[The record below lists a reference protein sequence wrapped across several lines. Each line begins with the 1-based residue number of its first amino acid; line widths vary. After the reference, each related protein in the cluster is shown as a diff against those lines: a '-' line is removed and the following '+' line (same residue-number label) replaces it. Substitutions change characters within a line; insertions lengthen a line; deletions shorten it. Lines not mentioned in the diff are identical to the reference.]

1 MLTWLLNFNSD
12 IHRPLPPGL
21 SLGIVVLGKYF
32 FWCKSSLYKQSESLD
47 VNVPAASWW
56 PVSRD
61 PVSEMPASGTGLLVS
76 QPLCSRPGHQ
86 VPGQPGD
93 LWAPDSWGMRWTLP
107 VELGWENAPKWKD
120 GGRAHAAPVP
130 GVSCLDG
137 TASGSWF
144 PQPEGDL
151 KNSKKGAQKRED
163 PLRGRA
169 RGRVPSCLS
178 SCQIAVRKK
187 RWLVFGFFFS

>member
-32 FWCKSSLYKQSESLD
+32 FWRRGCPYKQSESLD

-61 PVSEMPASGTGLLVS
+61 PISEMPASGTGLLVS
-76 QPLCSRPGHQ
+76 QPLRSRPGHQ

-93 LWAPDSWGMRWTLP
+93 
-107 VELGWENAPKWKD
+107 V
-120 GGRAHAAPVP
+120 
-130 GVSCLDG
+130 
-137 TASGSWF
+137 
-144 PQPEGDL
+144 
-151 KNSKKGAQKRED
+151 
-163 PLRGRA
+163 
-169 RGRVPSCLS
+169 
-178 SCQIAVRKK
+178 
-187 RWLVFGFFFS
+187 